1 MTESVDN
8 FDITTVQFLYVH
20 AITDFELS
28 GENIKTEVMFLLNI
42 YLFHCLYVDISTHAK
57 EQTSSIRKSYLRTN
71 IFLKRFNLV

>member
-42 YLFHCLYVDISTHAK
+42 YLFHCLYVDI
-57 EQTSSIRKSYLRTN
+57 
-71 IFLKRFNLV
+71 